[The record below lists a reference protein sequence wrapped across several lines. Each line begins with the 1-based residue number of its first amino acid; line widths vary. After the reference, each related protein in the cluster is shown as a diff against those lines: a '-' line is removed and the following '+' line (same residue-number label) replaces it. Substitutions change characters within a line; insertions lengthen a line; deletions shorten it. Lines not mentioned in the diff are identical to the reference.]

1 MNNLLLYVFGGIAHR
16 LPQTR
21 AFALKRLLYRLAGVN
36 VGQNVKIVSSVK
48 IYGNGNL
55 TIGDNTW
62 IGHETMIIVSKSVCI
77 GSDCDIAPRVY
88 IGDGTHVVDVNA
100 KNVAGDGRRL
110 PVHIGDGCWL
120 CANTTI
126 LPGTIIG
133 DKTIIAAGSVVK
145 GEIPSFELWGGCI
158 AKKIKSLI

>member
-1 MNNLLLYVFGGIAHR
+1 MNNLFLYIIGGIVHR

-21 AFALKRLLYRLAGVN
+21 AFALKRFLYRLAGVE
-36 VGQNVKIVSSVK
+36 VGKDVKIVSSVK
-48 IYGNGNL
+48 IYGNGKL
-55 TIGDNTW
+55 SIGDNTW
-62 IGHETMIIVSKSVCI
+62 VGHETMIIVSKEVQI

-100 KNVAGDGRRL
+100 KNIAGDGRRL

-120 CANTTI
+120 CTYSTI

-133 DKTIIAAGSVVK
+133 NKSIIAAGSVVK
-145 GEIPSFELWGGCI
+145 GYIPSLELWGGCI
-158 AKKIKSLI
+158 AKKIKALV